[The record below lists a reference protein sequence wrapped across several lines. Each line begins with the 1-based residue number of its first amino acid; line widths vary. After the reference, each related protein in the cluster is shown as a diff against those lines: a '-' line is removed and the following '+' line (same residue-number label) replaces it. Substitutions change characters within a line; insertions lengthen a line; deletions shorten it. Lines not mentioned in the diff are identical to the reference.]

1 MHFAYILLGSNLG
14 DRETQLQT
22 ATQAISSL
30 GNIIRYSSV
39 YETAAWGLENQA
51 DFLNQVLLLETELT
65 ALLLLENLLRIE
77 REMGRERHEKWSA
90 RTIDLDILY
99 FDDEVLDSEFLKIPH
114 PYLQQRRFTLLPL
127 SEISPDFLH
136 PVLQKTNRELLETCP
151 DLLEVKKYK
160 G

>member
-14 DRETQLQT
+14 DRDLQLQT
-22 ATQAISSL
+22 AIEAIDKL
-30 GNIIRYSSV
+30 GNIQQYSSV

-51 DFLNQVLLLETELT
+51 HFLNQVLVLETELT
-65 ALLLLENLLRIE
+65 APLLLENLLRIE
-77 REMGRERHEKWSA
+77 KEMGRERLEKWSA

-99 FDDEVLDSEFLKIPH
+99 FDNQVIDLEYLKIPH

-127 SEISPDFLH
+127 CEISPDLLH

>member
-14 DRETQLQT
+14 NREAQLNI
-22 ATQAISSL
+22 ATQAISKL
-30 GNIIRYSSV
+30 GSIVKHSSV

-51 DFLNQVLLLETELT
+51 DFLNQVLVLETELM
-65 ALLLLENLLRIE
+65 ASLLLENLLHIE
-77 REMGRERHEKWSA
+77 KEMGRERLQKWSS
-90 RTIDLDILY
+90 RIIDLDILY
-99 FDDEVLDSEFLKIPH
+99 FDNQVIDIENLKIPH

-127 SEISPDFLH
+127 CEISPDFLH

-151 DLLEVKKYK
+151 DTLEVRKHK

>member
-14 DRETQLQT
+14 DRDLQLQT
-22 ATQAISSL
+22 AIEAIDKL
-30 GNIIRYSSV
+30 GSIQQYSSV
-39 YETAAWGLENQA
+39 YETAAWGLENQS
-51 DFLNQVLLLETELT
+51 DFLNQVLVLETELT
-65 ALLLLENLLRIE
+65 APLLLENLLRIE
-77 REMGRERHEKWSA
+77 KEMGRERLEKWSA

-99 FDDEVLDSEFLKIPH
+99 FDNQVIDLEYLKIPH

-127 SEISPDFLH
+127 CEISPNLLH